1 MSIVITL
8 AAAGSMKSE
17 RHECVC
23 AITGMPVCYKYPG
36 ERFQSKDQGRM
47 GGCQKPQ
54 VTGTL
59 RVTDNKYLSSIA
71 V

>member
-1 MSIVITL
+1 MMTQVSVCVH
-8 AAAGSMKSE
+8 A
-17 RHECVC
+17 HEHSR
-23 AITGMPVCYKYPG
+23 YYYPG

-54 VTGTL
+54 VTAIL
-59 RVTDNKYLSSIA
+59 RVIDKKYLSSVA